1 MTLAIGTY
9 FFGEV
14 GGMIVCAD
22 TNVVFGDDNVI
33 TGEKI
38 SAVELGNASFVIANA
53 GNDADAGNMLS
64 AEILEEISKRN
75 ADPKKDR
82 FKFESTIKKVMKAWH
97 SGYTQAEPPPTIE
110 FILATTVGLQ
120 CPRLYYCK
128 APNTVTLKHDSFAL
142 GCGSRIVDPLLPEV
156 LIGRCPLIPTILQ
169 ISYLMHR
176 AKRQDRNLKDSGT
189 DMIVVSTRGEC
200 RRLGRHETQRAEAVW
215 PDFDRLVSQC
225 LSAVS
230 FGADADHVNYMNSVF
245 PLMYSNC
252 VKKSSALRFASL
264 NNFKT

>member
-9 FFGEV
+9 FGGEI

-22 TNVVFGDDNVI
+22 TNIVFEDGNVI
-33 TGEKI
+33 TGEKL
-38 SAVELGNASFVIANA
+38 SGVELGNASYVIANA
-53 GNDADAGNMLS
+53 GDDANAGNMLAS
-64 AEILEEISKRN
+64 EIIEALSERN

-82 FKFESTIKKVMKAWH
+82 FKFEATIKKVMKAWH
-97 SGYTQAEPPPTIE
+97 SGYTQVQPPEAE

-120 CPRLYYCK
+120 CPRLYYCE
-128 APNTVTLKHDSFAL
+128 APNTVALKYGPIAL
-142 GCGSRIVDPLLPEV
+142 GCGSRIVDPLLPVALESQS
-156 LIGRCPLIPTILQ
+156 PLMPTILRL
-169 ISYLMHR
+169 SYLMYR
-176 AKRQDRNLKDSGT
+176 AKQQDRNLKDSET

-200 RRLGRHETQRAEAVW
+200 RRLRRHDTKRAEMVW

-230 FGADADHVNYMNSVF
+230 FGADADHVNYMNNVF

-252 VKKSSALRFASL
+252 VKKSSPLKFASL